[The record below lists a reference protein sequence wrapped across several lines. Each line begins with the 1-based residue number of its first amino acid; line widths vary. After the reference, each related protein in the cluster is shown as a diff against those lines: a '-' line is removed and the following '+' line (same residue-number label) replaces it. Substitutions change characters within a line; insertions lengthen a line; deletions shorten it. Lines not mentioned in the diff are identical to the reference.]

1 MRKYFSTQTQI
12 KTNYQ
17 KDNHSKFSSA
27 LAFSIPIKI
36 HVKLHKAKKK
46 SAMFRKRRT
55 GSDGTNA
62 ITMAL
67 VIL

>member
-36 HVKLHKAKKK
+36 HVKLQ
-46 SAMFRKRRT
+46 
-55 GSDGTNA
+55 G
-62 ITMAL
+62 
-67 VIL
+67 